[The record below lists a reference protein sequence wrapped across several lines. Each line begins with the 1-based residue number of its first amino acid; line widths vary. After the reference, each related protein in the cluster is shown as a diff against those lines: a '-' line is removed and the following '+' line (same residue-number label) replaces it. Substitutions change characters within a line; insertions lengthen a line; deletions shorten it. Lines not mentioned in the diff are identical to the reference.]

1 MITDNGSRAA
11 VDGGAMAGILGVLGV
26 LFAVIVILIVKLM
39 LRGRGRATENFDGQ
53 QIEREHSAEARH
65 TRAANTSVAVH
76 SRFIDGG
83 NDWRPRKR

>member
-1 MITDNGSRAA
+1 M
-11 VDGGAMAGILGVLGV
+11 VEILVVLGV
-26 LFAVIVILIVKLM
+26 LFAVIVALIVKLT
-39 LRGRGRATENFDGQ
+39 LQDRRGPTDNFDGQ
-53 QIEREHSAEARH
+53 QIERQHSAEARH

>member
-1 MITDNGSRAA
+1 M
-11 VDGGAMAGILGVLGV
+11 VGILVVLGV
-26 LFAVIVILIVKLM
+26 LFALIVKLT
-39 LRGRGRATENFDGQ
+39 LQDRRGPTDNFDGQ
-53 QIEREHSAEARH
+53 QIERQHSAEARH

>member
-1 MITDNGSRAA
+1 M
-11 VDGGAMAGILGVLGV
+11 VGILVVLGV
-26 LFAVIVILIVKLM
+26 LFAVIVALIVKLT
-39 LRGRGRATENFDGQ
+39 LQDRRGPTDNFDGQ
-53 QIEREHSAEARH
+53 QIERQHSAEARH

>member
-1 MITDNGSRAA
+1 M
-11 VDGGAMAGILGVLGV
+11 VEILVVVGL
-26 LFAVIVILIVKLM
+26 LFAVIVALIVKLT
-39 LRGRGRATENFDGQ
+39 LQDRRGPTDNFDGQ
-53 QIEREHSAEARH
+53 QIERQHSAEARH

>member
-1 MITDNGSRAA
+1 MVEIF
-11 VDGGAMAGILGVLGV
+11 VLLGV
-26 LFAVIVILIVKLM
+26 LFAVIVFLIVKLM
-39 LRGRGRATENFDGQ
+39 LKERRRSTDNFDGQ
-53 QIEREHSAEARH
+53 QIERHHSAEARH

>member
-1 MITDNGSRAA
+1 M
-11 VDGGAMAGILGVLGV
+11 VEILVVLGV
-26 LFAVIVILIVKLM
+26 LFAVIVALIVKLV
-39 LRGRGRATENFDGQ
+39 LQGRRGPTDNFDGQ
-53 QIEREHSAEARH
+53 QIERQHSAEARH